1 MKSGYRVLDADVHV
15 IEPMSMWREHIDP
28 AFLGREP
35 QPEDLAFGMIVDGVE
50 INTWNR
56 RERDLD
62 DAARALRKERI
73 LGVFQEMYPDAVAR
87 DFDAPSQLDGM
98 DAEGIDVAVL
108 YPSFGLFALATDGL
122 DPGLALAI
130 CRAYNDWLAKFCATD
145 AGRLKGV
152 AMVPR
157 QDPEGAAVE
166 ARRAV
171 NELGMVGVF
180 VRPNVVDGCTLDD
193 RAYDPLY
200 DALQTLGVPLG
211 LHEGGKAGHLQ
222 AGADRFMDLE
232 MQHICTHPIEQMCA
246 AVALIYGGVL
256 DRFPT
261 LDVVFLEAGCGWV
274 PFWLERM
281 DEHHDNALARNFGGT
296 RTRELRPSEYFR
308 RQCYVSANAD
318 ETFLAHVAQQI
329 GEDRIVF
336 SSDYPHP
343 DAPFPHAVDEFLV
356 LEGLTDEQKR
366 TILWD
371 NTARLYH
378 LDEAPQAPPV
388 SLGD

>member
-1 MKSGYRVLDADVHV
+1 MKSGFRVLDADVHV
-15 IEPMSMWREHIDP
+15 IEPMSMWSDYIDP

-35 QPEDLAFGMIVDGVE
+35 RPEDLAFGMVVDGIE

-62 DAARALRKERI
+62 DAARAMRKERI

-130 CRAYNDWLAKFCATD
+130 CRAYNDWLAKFCAAD
-145 AGRLKGV
+145 GGRLKGV

-157 QDPEGAAVE
+157 QDPEAAAAE

-171 NELGMVGVF
+171 HELGMVGVF
-180 VRPNVVDGCTLDD
+180 VRPNVVDGRTLDD

-222 AGADRFMDLE
+222 AGADRFTDLE

-256 DRFPT
+256 DRFPA

-296 RTRELRPSEYFR
+296 RSRELRPTEYFR

-318 ETFLAHVAQQI
+318 ETFLGHVAEHI

-343 DAPFPHAVDEFLV
+343 DAPFPHAVDEFLA
-356 LEGLTDEQKR
+356 LEGLTDDQKR

-378 LDEAPQAPPV
+378 LD
-388 SLGD
+388 

>member
-1 MKSGYRVLDADVHV
+1 MKSGFRVLDADVHV
-15 IEPMSMWREHIDP
+15 IEPMSMWSDYIDP

-35 QPEDLAFGMIVDGVE
+35 RPEDLAFGMVVDGIE

-62 DAARALRKERI
+62 DAALAMRKERI

-130 CRAYNDWLAKFCATD
+130 CRAYNDWLAKFCAAD
-145 AGRLKGV
+145 GGRLKGV

-157 QDPEGAAVE
+157 QDPEAAAAE

-171 NELGMVGVF
+171 HELGMVGVF
-180 VRPNVVDGCTLDD
+180 VRPNVVDGRTLDD

-222 AGADRFMDLE
+222 AGADRFTDLE

-256 DRFPT
+256 DRFPA

-296 RTRELRPSEYFR
+296 RSRELRPTEYFR

-318 ETFLAHVAQQI
+318 ETFLGHVAEHI

-343 DAPFPHAVDEFLV
+343 DAPFPHAVDEFLA
-356 LEGLTDEQKR
+356 LEGLTDDQKR

-378 LDEAPQAPPV
+378 LD
-388 SLGD
+388 

>member
-1 MKSGYRVLDADVHV
+1 MKSGYRVIDADVHV

-35 QPEDLAFGMIVDGVE
+35 QPEDLAFGMVVDGVE

-62 DAARALRKERI
+62 DAARAMRKERI
-73 LGVFQEMYPDAVAR
+73 LGLFQEMYPDAFAR
-87 DFDAPSQLDGM
+87 NFDAPSQLDGM
-98 DAEGIDVAVL
+98 DVEGIDVAVL

-145 AGRLKGV
+145 AARLKGV

-166 ARRAV
+166 ATRAV
-171 NELGMVGVF
+171 RELGMVGVF
-180 VRPNVVDGCTLDD
+180 VRPNMVDGFTLDD
-193 RAYDPLY
+193 RRYDPLY

-211 LHEGGKAGHLQ
+211 LHEGGKAGHVQ
-222 AGADRFMDLE
+222 AGADRFTDLE

-256 DRFPT
+256 DRFPS
-261 LDVVFLEAGCGWV
+261 LDVAFLEAGCGWV

-296 RTRELRPSEYFR
+296 RKRELKPSEYFQ

-318 ETFLAHVAQQI
+318 ETFLAHVAEQI

-336 SSDYPHP
+336 SGDYPHP
-343 DAPFPHAVDEFLV
+343 DAPFPHAVDEFVALN
-356 LEGLTDEQKR
+356 GLTDDQKR

-371 NTARLYH
+371 NTARLYG
-378 LDEAPQAPPV
+378 LD
-388 SLGD
+388 